1 MKPKRLIGSL
11 NRDTGVSPWGK
22 VPMLRTGLIP
32 VGLFADPQVL
42 SNDPKRPPLISVLAG
57 MAVQFHRNTHNWK
70 QDRLK
75 LLCLI
80 DVVLLNQG
88 SDMEAVTASLLATGT
103 VTETMTTTAA
113 GTITHTVVRK
123 LVVDVSRKEGFALMS
138 KFLAPTAINPVL
150 LSVGIVLGVGYLV
163 YRLQNTPREP
173 VVYDA

>member
-1 MKPKRLIGSL
+1 MPRHAGITPELF
-11 NRDTGVSPWGK
+11 TGVH
-22 VPMLRTGLIP
+22 P
-32 VGLFADPQVL
+32 VDLLAHQLVL
-42 SNDPKRPPLISVLAG
+42 SNGPKRDQCGPPLISALAG
-57 MAVQFHRNTHNWK
+57 MAVQFRRNTHNWK

-80 DVVLLNQG
+80 DVALLNQG

-150 LSVGIVLGVGYLV
+150 LSVGLALGVGYLV
-163 YRLQNTPREP
+163 YRLHNTPRER
-173 VVYDA
+173 VVYDT

>member
-1 MKPKRLIGSL
+1 
-11 NRDTGVSPWGK
+11 
-22 VPMLRTGLIP
+22 
-32 VGLFADPQVL
+32 
-42 SNDPKRPPLISVLAG
+42 
-57 MAVQFHRNTHNWK
+57 MAAPFRRNMHTWK

-80 DVVLLNQG
+80 DVALLNQG

-150 LSVGIVLGVGYLV
+150 LSVGLALGVGYLV
-163 YRLQNTPREP
+163 YRLHNTPRER
-173 VVYDA
+173 VVYDT